1 MKFILGLK
9 LGITQ
14 VFDEK
19 GNIVP
24 VTLIEAGPCTI
35 TQIKIGEPQST
46 TKGKL
51 LATDDSY
58 EAIQIGLQQL
68 KEKKVKKTQKKKPFR
83 YLREFRGDID
93 ISKYKE
99 GDRVDASTFQ
109 EGDMVKITGIS
120 KGKGFSGVVKRWGFH
135 GRPATHGTKHELRTP
150 GSVGSSFPERVTKGK
165 KMAGRMGHE
174 RITIKNLKIIKVDPE
189 KNLIT
194 VQGAVPGVKGDLLE
208 IRG

>member
-9 LGITQ
+9 LGMAQ

-19 GNIVP
+19 GDVIP

-51 LATDDSY
+51 PATDDSY

-189 KNLIT
+189 KNLIA
-194 VQGAVPGVKGDLLE
+194 VRGAVPGVKGDLLE